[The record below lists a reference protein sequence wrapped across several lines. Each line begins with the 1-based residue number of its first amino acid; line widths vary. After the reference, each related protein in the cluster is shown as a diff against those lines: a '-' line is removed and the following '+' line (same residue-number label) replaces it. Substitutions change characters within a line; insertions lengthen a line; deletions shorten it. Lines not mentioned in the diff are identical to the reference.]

1 MPITGENLIGGK
13 AVRGANGEARALD
26 PATGTKLEPAFGGAT
41 KADLEQAC
49 ALAEAAFDEYR
60 NRPLEER
67 AAFLEAIAD
76 NIMALGDELI
86 ERCVAE
92 SGLPRGRIEGERG
105 RTVGQLRFFADI
117 VRKKT
122 FLRTVKDA
130 ADETRKP
137 ARKPELRAHMIGL
150 GPVAIFSAS
159 NFPLAFSIAGGDTA
173 SALAAGCP
181 VVTKA
186 HSAHLGTSELVGRA
200 VQKAVADKGMPVG
213 TFALLFDTG
222 RTIGQGLVADARIMA
237 VGFTGS
243 RGGGTAL
250 MKIAQDRPVPIP
262 VYAEMSSINPVL
274 LMPGALAERG
284 EAIATAFAQSVTLGS
299 GQFCTNP
306 GLILAVEGAELTA
319 FETAAAAALG
329 GIAAQTMLT
338 PGIHKA
344 FADGVLKLAGNP
356 AVTELGRGQP
366 GQGCQGSRRCSPFRV
381 RTSRPIRRC
390 TRRCS
395 VPHRWSSAARTKVNC
410 ARSSR
415 RSRASSPSRCISRS
429 PMESGS
435 RRCCRCSSAR
445 PADCSSTASEPVSR
459 SPPPWCMAGPT
470 RPRRT
475 GVPPRS
481 GPWPST
487 ASCGRCPTRT
497 SRKSYFRSTCAAFR
511 AWRIPEPAPLRLAGS
526 ASGAIDITM
535 GLPAAMCAACA
546 VRASLCDV
554 IRRPSRNWRD
564 SLW

>member
-13 AVRGANGEARALD
+13 AVRGANGEARAFD
-26 PATGTKLEPAFGGAT
+26 PATGTTLEPAFGGAT
-41 KADLEQAC
+41 EADLEQAC
-49 ALAEAAFDEYR
+49 ALAEAAFDDYR

-150 GPVAIFSAS
+150 GPVAVFSAS

-181 VVTKA
+181 VITKA

-200 VQKAVADKGMPVG
+200 VQKAVADKGMPAG

-222 RTIGQGLVADARIMA
+222 RKIGQGLVADARIKA

-306 GLILAVEGAELTA
+306 GLILAVEGPEVTA
-319 FETAAAAALG
+319 FEKAAAAALG

-344 FADGVLKLAGNP
+344 FADGVSSLAGNA
-356 AVTELGRGQP
+356 AVSELGRGQP
-366 GQGCQGSRRCSPFRV
+366 GQGCQGQPALFAVSGADFTADPSLHDEVFGAASLVVRCKDENELREILEAIEGQLTIALHIAQSDGERVKGLLPLLERKAGRLLVNGFGTGVEVSPAMVHGGPFPS
-381 RTSRPIRRC
+381 TSDGRS
-390 TRRCS
+390 TS
-395 VPHRWSSAARTKVNC
+395 VGGMAIDRFLR
-410 ARSSR
+410 
-415 RSRASSPSRCISRS
+415 
-429 PMESGS
+429 
-435 RRCCRCSSAR
+435 
-445 PADCSSTASEPVSR
+445 PVS
-459 SPPPWCMAGPT
+459 
-470 RPRRT
+470 
-475 GVPPRS
+475 
-481 GPWPST
+481 
-487 ASCGRCPTRT
+487 
-497 SRKSYFRSTCAAFR
+497 YQDF
-511 AWRIPEPAPLRLAGS
+511 PEELLPVDLR
-526 ASGAIDITM
+526 
-535 GLPAAMCAACA
+535 GL
-546 VRASLCDV
+546 
-554 IRRPSRNWRD
+554 
-564 SLW
+564 